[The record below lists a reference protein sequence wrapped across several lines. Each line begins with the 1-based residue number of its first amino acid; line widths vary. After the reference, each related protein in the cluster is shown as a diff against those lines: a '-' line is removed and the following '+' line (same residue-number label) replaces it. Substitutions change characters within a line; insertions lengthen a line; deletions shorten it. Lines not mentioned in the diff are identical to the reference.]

1 MTNVDRSCIMGIL
14 GNECLPRKPL
24 LEALWLGLSTGKLL
38 TSAELVR
45 LTCQKRFQIA
55 VLYKYAMYKVDA
67 VHYKETKIICLF
79 SIVIRKQIPN
89 RKTGRCWIRIGQRLK
104 GCGSFRVSSGSG
116 RVWLTPTREN
126 QWLDADKNPPRGF
139 SFRYTS
145 GAAQAPKLPIF
156 FVKLSVNQAKEH
168 DRWNENSVACPFPST
183 CVIYSSK

>member
-1 MTNVDRSCIMGIL
+1 MNQR
-14 GNECLPRKPL
+14 PKQAL
-24 LEALWLGLSTGKLL
+24 LEASWLGLSTGKLL

-116 RVWLTPTREN
+116 RVWLTPTLEN

-145 GAAQAPKLPIF
+145 GAAPAPKLPIF
-156 FVKLSVNQAKEH
+156 L
-168 DRWNENSVACPFPST
+168 WNSALIRRKSTTVEMKTVSRAPFPFPH
-183 CVIYSSK
+183 V